1 MPCCGRSPPLVA
13 HRLPRSGE
21 RVPGRARVHCALSR
35 GLRALP
41 LALQVCRI
49 RTSSRTSGRRAA
61 SSRRPVVSVPRVATR
76 RERPALPL
84 LCLCCSCASPV
95 RVSNEIFLVQKS
107 SLNYSDAKGTKG
119 DLRLRSRWLP
129 PLVHALSELN
139 LVEAPDHALPPNPSE
154 PDGRVAARLIQCSR
168 HAGLAVGT
176 DGARCWP
183 RRAKD
188 DAAADGAPKRRRACH
203 PARHVTRDC
212 AWQSD
217 RRVVVTGMGI
227 VSCLGNSQE
236 EVAESLQAAKAGIKF
251 NEKYKEI
258 GSPAVLTGTGRA
270 ARGTRAG
277 HQRASVRARG
287 AGQRAPGPPHAVR
300 MPHACRPPENCTCW

>member
-13 HRLPRSGE
+13 HRLPGSGE

-119 DLRLRSRWLP
+119 DLR
-129 PLVHALSELN
+129 
-139 LVEAPDHALPPNPSE
+139 
-154 PDGRVAARLIQCSR
+154 
-168 HAGLAVGT
+168 
-176 DGARCWP
+176 
-183 RRAKD
+183 
-188 DAAADGAPKRRRACH
+188 
-203 PARHVTRDC
+203 
-212 AWQSD
+212 
-217 RRVVVTGMGI
+217 
-227 VSCLGNSQE
+227 
-236 EVAESLQAAKAGIKF
+236 AESLVTSPRSCIVGAQPCRSS
-251 NEKYKEI
+251 
-258 GSPAVLTGTGRA
+258 GSRSAPEPLR
-270 ARGTRAG
+270 TRWS
-277 HQRASVRARG
+277 RCCS
-287 AGQRAPGPPHAVR
+287 PHP
-300 MPHACRPPENCTCW
+300 M